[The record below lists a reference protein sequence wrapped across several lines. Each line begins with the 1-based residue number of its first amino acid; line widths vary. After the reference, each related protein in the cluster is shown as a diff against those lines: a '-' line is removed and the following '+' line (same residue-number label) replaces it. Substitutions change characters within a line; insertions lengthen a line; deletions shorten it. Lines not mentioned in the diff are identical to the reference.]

1 VVKNAL
7 RFLAVA
13 GAQGLIGWASSIVSA
28 GVADPKLR
36 DYFLVGIWPVL
47 IVSGT
52 VVFVVWVW
60 RGERV
65 RGHTQGPAGPTGATG
80 PTGSTGPTGPIEV
93 GATGHTGPT
102 GPTGSAQVQPAQAP
116 QRLFIPPSVTPLYLM
131 EFFEGNTDAQGQRSV
146 ADYVG
151 KWMRVEGAVSN
162 VQVFDTSA
170 AVTCYLEKAGSVLA
184 ISIGM
189 WFPEKSKE
197 SVKFLGRGDEIAV
210 VGRIA
215 RLGRLEIELRDCE
228 LAER

>member
-1 VVKNAL
+1 
-7 RFLAVA
+7 
-13 GAQGLIGWASSIVSA
+13 
-28 GVADPKLR
+28 
-36 DYFLVGIWPVL
+36 
-47 IVSGT
+47 
-52 VVFVVWVW
+52 
-60 RGERV
+60 
-65 RGHTQGPAGPTGATG
+65 
-80 PTGSTGPTGPIEV
+80 
-93 GATGHTGPT
+93 
-102 GPTGSAQVQPAQAP
+102 
-116 QRLFIPPSVTPLYLM
+116 M